1 VNLALNDELLVA
13 IAQIA
18 VALIGFSGVVVSL
31 GRAKNEWTQSE
42 LLQLRTLVELREDPK
57 LVIDHESRNAK

>member
-1 VNLALNDELLVA
+1 MALNDELFVA

-31 GRAKNEWTQSE
+31 DHAKNEWTQSD
-42 LLQLRTLVELREDPK
+42 LLQLRTLVELRGDLS